1 MTDFSYKEGE
11 IHWKYYSIYLLKLW
25 EKSEKFLIQ
34 EYKRR
39 LIVRLSLSNRSNE
52 SDKVL
57 LGIKIQFKGKL
68 LEDMKARILIHIRI
82 KY

>member
-1 MTDFSYKEGE
+1 M
-11 IHWKYYSIYLLKLW
+11 
-25 EKSEKFLIQ
+25 
-34 EYKRR
+34 
-39 LIVRLSLSNRSNE
+39 RLSLSNRSNE

>member
-11 IHWKYYSIYLLKLW
+11 IHSKYYSIYLLGLW

-34 EYKRR
+34 ESKRR
-39 LIVRLSLSNRSNE
+39 LIVRLSLSNRSIE

-57 LGIKIQFKGKL
+57 LGVKIQFKGKFL
-68 LEDMKARILIHIRI
+68 DDLKARILIRIRI